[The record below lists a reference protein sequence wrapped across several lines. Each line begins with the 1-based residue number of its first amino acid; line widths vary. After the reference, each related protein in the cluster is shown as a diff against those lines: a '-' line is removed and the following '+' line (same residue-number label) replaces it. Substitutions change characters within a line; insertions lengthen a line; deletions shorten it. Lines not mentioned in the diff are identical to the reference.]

1 MMVKMNAKESL
12 EIVEDVFVNI
22 INEHGVLYLSWDDM
36 SEQQQNRFRQI
47 KSEFQTVYESFK
59 KSDV

>member
-22 INEHGVLYLSWDDM
+22 INEHGVMYLSWDEL
-36 SEQQQNRFRQI
+36 SEKQQGEFRQI
-47 KSEFQTVYESFK
+47 KQDLQTIYDRFK
-59 KSDV
+59 GKKN